1 MKSETMGFI
10 TPINK
15 KDMKE
20 LMKETKETI
29 ATGMVSASTDKT
41 FAEVDMWRI
50 RKNLRTTRSM
60 RRRIF

>member
-10 TPINK
+10 VPINK

-20 LMKETKETI
+20 LLNETKETI
-29 ATGMVSASTDKT
+29 ATGFSSATNDKT

-50 RKNLRTTRSM
+50 RKIFRTTRSL
-60 RRRIF
+60 RRHI